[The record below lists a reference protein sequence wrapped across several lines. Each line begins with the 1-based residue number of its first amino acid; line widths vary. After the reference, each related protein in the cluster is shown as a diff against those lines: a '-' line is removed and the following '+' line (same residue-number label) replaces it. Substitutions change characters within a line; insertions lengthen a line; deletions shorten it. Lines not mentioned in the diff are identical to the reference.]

1 MRILKNLNTQE
12 IKKYL
17 ANRYP
22 YLLIDAATEI
32 EVGVRA
38 KGYKN
43 LTANEWFFPVHFPEE
58 PIMPGMLQMEAL
70 LQMLSLTVLTMDGN
84 AQKSVRGRSGT
95 QIKLKKRVVP
105 GDRLDIEATL
115 TSFENNIAVGEAK
128 GFVGAEEVCSGK
140 FVFTVVNAAEYKES
154 LNET

>member
-1 MRILKNLNTQE
+1 MSHLTNLNTVQL
-12 IKKYL
+12 KKYV

-32 EVGVRA
+32 EVAVRA

-70 LQMLSLTVLTMDGN
+70 LQMLSLTVLTMEENSGR
-84 AQKSVRGRSGT
+84 AIRGRSANK
-95 QIKLKKRVVP
+95 IKLKRRIVP

-115 TSFENNIAVGEAK
+115 TSYDKNVAEGIAK
-128 GFVGAEEVCSGK
+128 GFVKGEEACSGE
-140 FVFTVVNAAEYKES
+140 FRFSIVGHHEGMSV
-154 LNET
+154 

>member
-12 IKKYL
+12 IKKYV

-84 AQKSVRGRSGT
+84 AQKSVRGKSAT

-115 TSFENNIAVGEAK
+115 NSFENNIAVGEAK
-128 GFVGAEEVCSGK
+128 GFVGAEEVCCGK
-140 FVFTVVNAAEYKES
+140 FTFAVVNP
-154 LNET
+154 NETGDSECN